1 MSINVIII
9 EKMLF
14 NPLMPFFFSSS
25 SMLSCKKTIYR
36 GKLKSQNGT
45 CTVIENL
52 TRDSILRP
60 CGPSHYSNES
70 EKDSRLGDPIAG
82 PGKKKEEKAQ
92 PNGDSNGNGMRTGK

>member
-1 MSINVIII
+1 
-9 EKMLF
+9 
-14 NPLMPFFFSSS
+14 
-25 SMLSCKKTIYR
+25 MLSCKKTIYR

-70 EKDSRLGDPIAG
+70 EKRLETRGSDRWAW
-82 PGKKKEEKAQ
+82 KKKRGKSTTQRRLKRDANWEIIFQSGLNEATRGQ
-92 PNGDSNGNGMRTGK
+92 GFHHDNNG